1 MTKLRHSYIIPV
13 AGLGLILIGVIL
25 IGLSTL
31 PDGAA
36 TALPL
41 VGPAPTSTPVPTRT
55 PEPLIPTRTSTPTP
69 APTKAP
75 ASPTSTREPSITST
89 AEVAMPLPPTP
100 IPETPTDVP
109 TALPTE
115 NTPAATA
122 TVAPTLTPTAL
133 PSADFNV
140 PPGERFRLGVSIP
153 YGASSSQIVDVL
165 AALEVGWVMDW
176 AVRAAPLLPPGVEY
190 AQSVRFRSG
199 VLSPE
204 AATLT
209 AVAAAR
215 PGSLWLISNEPDV
228 RWQDNVTP
236 EVYARLYHEAYTAIK
251 AGDPGAVVVAGGIA
265 QPSDLRHRYLERA
278 LTAYHANYGASLP
291 AQAWHI
297 HNYMLR
303 EERDTWGVDIPP
315 GLPDDT
321 GVLYGVDDSGNLA
334 AFRAQIY
341 EFRRWMA
348 AHGYAGQPLIV
359 SEFGVPMPPDYG
371 FSEARMAEFLRE
383 TWYFFLTAT
392 DPALGDPTDGGRLV
406 QRWCWFSLGFPD
418 YPTGNLIDL
427 ETGTWTPFGE
437 TWLSYVR
444 D

>member
-1 MTKLRHSYIIPV
+1 MTKKRYTYIIPI
-13 AGLGLILIGVIL
+13 AGLGLILIGGIL

-36 TALPL
+36 TALLL
-41 VGPAPTSTPVPTRT
+41 VGPTSTSTPASTRT
-55 PEPLIPTRTSTPTP
+55 PEPLIPTRTPGTARTPSP
-69 APTKAP
+69 APTSTKAP
-75 ASPTSTREPSITST
+75 ASLPSTPPPTPTPTLSQASAVIPT
-89 AEVAMPLPPTP
+89 AEVAMTSTSAPTP
-100 IPETPTDVP
+100 TPESLVDAPP
-109 TALPTE
+109 PPP
-115 NTPAATA
+115 PAG
-122 TVAPTLTPTAL
+122 
-133 PSADFNV
+133 FNV
-140 PPGERFRLGVSIP
+140 PPGERFRLGVSVP

-176 AVRAAPLLPPGVEY
+176 AARSSPVIPPGVEY
-190 AQSVRFRSG
+190 AQTVRFRG
-199 VLSPE
+199 GKLSPE
-204 AATLT
+204 APTLT

-236 EVYARLYHEAYTAIK
+236 EVYAQLYHEAYTAIK
-251 AGDPGAVVVAGGIA
+251 AGDPGAVVAAGGIA
-265 QPSDLRHRYLERA
+265 QPSALRHRYLERA
-278 LTAYHANYGASLP
+278 LAAYHASYGASLP

-303 EERDTWGVDIPP
+303 EERDAWGVDIPP
-315 GLPDDT
+315 GLPDNT

-348 AHGYAGQPLIV
+348 AHGYRGQPLII

-371 FSEARMAEFLRE
+371 FPEARMAEFLRE
-383 TWYFFLTAT
+383 TWQFFLTAS

-406 QRWCWFSLGFPD
+406 QRWCWFSLGYPD
-418 YPTGNLIDL
+418 YPTGNIINL